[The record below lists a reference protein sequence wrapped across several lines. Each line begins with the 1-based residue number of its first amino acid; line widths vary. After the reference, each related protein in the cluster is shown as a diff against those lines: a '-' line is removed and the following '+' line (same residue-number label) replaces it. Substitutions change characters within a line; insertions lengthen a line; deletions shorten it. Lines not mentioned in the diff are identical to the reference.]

1 MSWSMASRRSQSSR
15 SRWMAARDW
24 RLRSGRGR
32 KSATSRLPAVGAL
45 LPFGPHQ
52 EAVGQ
57 HDQDRVAVEAVPP
70 PSLILVPAQQGLG
83 ILVKPFDL
91 MPAMGVLHQ
100 LSQRRVWWEVAPV
113 PARVTSLASGRDF
126 AN

>member
-15 SRWMAARDW
+15 YRWMAARDW
-24 RLRSGRGR
+24 RLRSGRGG
-32 KSATSRLPAVGAL
+32 KSATPHLPAVRPL
-45 LPFGPHQ
+45 LLVGPRQ
-52 EAVGQ
+52 DAVGL
-57 HDQDRVAVEAVPP
+57 HDQDRVAVDAVPP

-100 LSQRRVWWEVAPV
+100 LSQRRVWWEVASV
-113 PARVTSLASGRDF
+113 PARVTS
-126 AN
+126 